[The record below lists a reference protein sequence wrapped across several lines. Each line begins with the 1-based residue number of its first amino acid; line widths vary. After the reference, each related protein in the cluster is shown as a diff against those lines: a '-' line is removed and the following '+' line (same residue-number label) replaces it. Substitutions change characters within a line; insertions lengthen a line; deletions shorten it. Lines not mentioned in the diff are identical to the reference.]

1 MTTRLKP
8 KTLIGPK
15 KISQKYADAINR
27 KKPRLLSAF
36 WGLDNGING
45 LDGMPITFSWLI
57 NPASIAP
64 TDFRVIRSDG
74 TFTAPTG
81 ATLLPANES
90 NETQT
95 ILLIGDFGDA
105 ATDVRPVRVQL
116 AGELV
121 GHLPNSTH
129 SKPFSS
135 LISPPI
141 LPLEAGPYIV
151 DAWRINP
158 ALLVSDPN
166 ASTVGST
173 FIRVVWSGGI
183 TDYPTGNEVGV
194 DATQAYRL
202 KYLHK
207 GKIVTLTP
215 LDIGDLNDGDNM
227 HDLSFPEIPAD
238 AKLLSIILPNG
249 YVEDPNG
256 DPNPSQA
263 FRFKSSFSE
272 DAPTLKWKWRYET
285 PKNFAGAK
293 IKARGTLITDTDPD
307 ADGYFNAMSIKGKRN
322 GERIT
327 GLYPEGTSIP
337 GNTPYAG
344 DNLIAF
350 EKTMTTPRL
359 TKNGLQF
366 SIEDGSYSNVFFADF
381 LESPRY
387 LEFHSVPPYPEGPFA
402 PNSETSVSFQ
412 ISLIT

>member
-1 MTTRLKP
+1 
-8 KTLIGPK
+8 
-15 KISQKYADAINR
+15 
-27 KKPRLLSAF
+27 
-36 WGLDNGING
+36 
-45 LDGMPITFSWLI
+45 
-57 NPASIAP
+57 
-64 TDFRVIRSDG
+64 
-74 TFTAPTG
+74 
-81 ATLLPANES
+81 
-90 NETQT
+90 
-95 ILLIGDFGDA
+95 
-105 ATDVRPVRVQL
+105 
-116 AGELV
+116 
-121 GHLPNSTH
+121 
-129 SKPFSS
+129 
-135 LISPPI
+135 
-141 LPLEAGPYIV
+141 V

-194 DATQAYRL
+194 DVTQAYRL
-202 KYLHK
+202 TYLYQ
-207 GKIVTLTP
+207 GKIASLTP

-256 DPNPSQA
+256 DPNPSQS
-263 FRFKSSFSE
+263 FRLKSSSSE
-272 DAPTLKWKWRYET
+272 DAPTLKWRWRYET

-322 GERIT
+322 GGRIT
-327 GLYPEGTSIP
+327 GLYPAGTSIP

-344 DNLIAF
+344 DNLIDF
-350 EKTMTTPRL
+350 EKTTTNPRL

-366 SIEDGSYSNVFFADF
+366 LIEDGSYSYVFFADF
-381 LESPRY
+381 LESPRH
-387 LEFHSVPPYPEGPFA
+387 LEYHSLPPYTEGPFA

>member
-158 ALLVSDPN
+158 VLLVSDPN

-202 KYLHK
+202 KY
-207 GKIVTLTP
+207 
-215 LDIGDLNDGDNM
+215 
-227 HDLSFPEIPAD
+227 
-238 AKLLSIILPNG
+238 
-249 YVEDPNG
+249 
-256 DPNPSQA
+256 
-263 FRFKSSFSE
+263 
-272 DAPTLKWKWRYET
+272 
-285 PKNFAGAK
+285 
-293 IKARGTLITDTDPD
+293 
-307 ADGYFNAMSIKGKRN
+307 
-322 GERIT
+322 
-327 GLYPEGTSIP
+327 
-337 GNTPYAG
+337 
-344 DNLIAF
+344 
-350 EKTMTTPRL
+350 
-359 TKNGLQF
+359 
-366 SIEDGSYSNVFFADF
+366 
-381 LESPRY
+381 
-387 LEFHSVPPYPEGPFA
+387 
-402 PNSETSVSFQ
+402 
-412 ISLIT
+412 